1 MTLDKYI
8 FKELLKS
15 QLMVLLV
22 LVAIFVGQSIVRLM
36 TEAALGQLPPRLI
49 LLFLLYS
56 LPDFLTYLFPLTL
69 YVSIIITIGRICSDS
84 EMVVMRAIGYSP
96 VRVMFVSLLLGV
108 GAAALVGFIS
118 TELTYRA
125 ADARY
130 TLQQQ
135 ASSDPEFLPIDS
147 GRFVNFG
154 RYNIYVEE
162 VDTQSENKDIHQI
175 YVIETVPEN
184 LGTRPAAS
192 ITAANEGHLMLD
204 PDGVRWLWL
213 NDGRRYELPLDGTY
227 RRAHF
232 DEFKAP
238 LAGNITEETRK
249 KGVIERMTMA
259 ELFASSEREAQVEA
273 QWRLSPILAT
283 LVLSMVAVPL
293 SMVNPRQGR
302 FARLMPAILI
312 YAAYYLFLLSLRNLM
327 LTNTIAL
334 WPGLVLVPVFFLLLV
349 AIPLNLPKSHFK
361 KMRQRRLSGPKW
373 PRGGGPGAS
382 GGSSSALS
390 VSHSAA
396 GGADGSADGRAEDSA
411 AGSKEIAP

>member
-1 MTLDKYI
+1 MIIDKYI

-22 LVAIFVGQSIVRLM
+22 LLAIFVGQSIVRLM

-56 LPDFLTYLFPLTL
+56 LPEFLTYLFPLTL

-96 VRVMFVSLLLGV
+96 VRVMFVSLLLGC
-108 GAAALVGFIS
+108 GAAFLVGVVS
-118 TELTYRA
+118 LELTYRA

-154 RYNIYVEE
+154 SYNIYVEE

-175 YVIETVPEN
+175 YVIENSQDPS
-184 LGTRPAAS
+184 RPAAS
-192 ITAANEGHLMLD
+192 ITVANEGHLVLD
-204 PDGVRWLWL
+204 PDGVRWLTL
-213 NDGRRYELPLDGTY
+213 SDGRRYEMPLDGTY

-232 DEFKAP
+232 DSFRAP
-238 LAGNITEETRK
+238 ISGNITEETRK
-249 KGVIERMTMA
+249 KGVIERMTTP
-259 ELFASSEREAQVEA
+259 ELFMSSELEAQVEA
-273 QWRLSPILAT
+273 QWRISPILAT
-283 LVLSMVAVPL
+283 LILSMVAVPL

-312 YAAYYLFLLSLRNLM
+312 YAAYYMFLLSLRNLM
-327 LTNTIAL
+327 LTSTLPL
-334 WPGLVLVPVFFLLLV
+334 WPGLLVVPVFFLLFV
-349 AIPLNLPKSHFK
+349 AIPLNLPKSHLK
-361 KMRQRRLSGPKW
+361 KMRAPRGPRGPFGSNGPK
-373 PRGGGPGAS
+373 
-382 GGSSSALS
+382 GSSGSS
-390 VSHSAA
+390 DSSGAA
-396 GGADGSADGRAEDSA
+396 GNSGSANGVNKVGADASTGLKLGQEVQA
-411 AGSKEIAP
+411 

>member
-1 MTLDKYI
+1 MLVIIDKYI

-22 LVAIFVGQSIVRLM
+22 LLAIFVGQSIVRLM

-56 LPDFLTYLFPLTL
+56 LPEFLTYLFPLTL

-96 VRVMFVSLLLGV
+96 VRVMFVSLFLGL
-108 GAAALVGFIS
+108 GAAILVGVVS
-118 TELTYRA
+118 LELTHRA

-154 RYNIYVEE
+154 SYNIYVEE

-175 YVIETVPEN
+175 YVIENSHDPS
-184 LGTRPAAS
+184 RPAAS
-192 ITAANEGHLMLD
+192 ITVANEGHLVLD
-204 PDGVRWLWL
+204 PDGVRWLTL
-213 NDGRRYELPLDGTY
+213 SDGRRYEMPLDGTY

-232 DEFKAP
+232 DSFRAP
-238 LAGNITEETRK
+238 ISGNITEETRK
-249 KGVIERMTMA
+249 KGVIERMTTPELFMSA
-259 ELFASSEREAQVEA
+259 ELEAQVEA
-273 QWRLSPILAT
+273 QWRISPILAT
-283 LVLSMVAVPL
+283 LILSMVAVPL

-312 YAAYYLFLLSLRNLM
+312 YAAYYMFLLSLRNLM
-327 LTNTIAL
+327 LTSTLPL
-334 WPGLVLVPVFFLLLV
+334 WPGLLVVPVFFLLFV
-349 AIPLNLPKSHFK
+349 AIPLNLPKSHLK
-361 KMRQRRLSGPKW
+361 KMRAPRGPRGPFGPK
-373 PRGGGPGAS
+373 GPK
-382 GGSSSALS
+382 GSSSGSSGTSGA
-390 VSHSAA
+390 SHGASA
-396 GGADGSADGRAEDSA
+396 GGADASTGLKLEQEVQS
-411 AGSKEIAP
+411 

>member
-1 MTLDKYI
+1 MIIDKYI

-22 LVAIFVGQSIVRLM
+22 LLAIFVGQSIVRLM

-56 LPDFLTYLFPLTL
+56 LPEFLTYLFPLTL

-96 VRVMFVSLLLGV
+96 VRVMFVSLLLGC
-108 GAAALVGFIS
+108 GAAFLVGVVS
-118 TELTYRA
+118 VELTHRA

-154 RYNIYVEE
+154 SYNIYVEE
-162 VDTQSENKDIHQI
+162 VDSQSENKDIHQI
-175 YVIETVPEN
+175 YVIENSHDPS
-184 LGTRPAAS
+184 RPAAS
-192 ITAANEGHLMLD
+192 ITVANEGHLVLD
-204 PDGVRWLWL
+204 PDGVRWLTL
-213 NDGRRYELPLDGTY
+213 SDGRRYEMPLDGTY

-232 DEFKAP
+232 DSFRAP
-238 LAGNITEETRK
+238 ISGNITEETRK
-249 KGVIERMTMA
+249 KGVIERMTTPELFMSA
-259 ELFASSEREAQVEA
+259 ELEAQVEA
-273 QWRLSPILAT
+273 QWRISPILAT
-283 LVLSMVAVPL
+283 LILSMVAVPL

-312 YAAYYLFLLSLRNLM
+312 YAAYYMFLLSLRNLM
-327 LTNTIAL
+327 LTSTLPL
-334 WPGLVLVPVFFLLLV
+334 WPGLLVVPVFFLLFV
-349 AIPLNLPKSHFK
+349 AIPLNLPKSHLK
-361 KMRQRRLSGPKW
+361 KMRAPRGPRGPFGPK
-373 PRGGGPGAS
+373 
-382 GGSSSALS
+382 GSSSGS
-390 VSHSAA
+390 SGTSGSSHGASA
-396 GGADGSADGRAEDSA
+396 GGADAQSGLKLGQEVQS
-411 AGSKEIAP
+411 

>member
-118 TELTYRA
+118 IELTYRA

-154 RYNIYVEE
+154 SYNIYVEE
-162 VDTQSENKDIHQI
+162 VDSQSENKDIHQI
-175 YVIETVPEN
+175 YVIENSHDPS
-184 LGTRPAAS
+184 RPAAS
-192 ITAANEGHLMLD
+192 ITVANEGHLVLD
-204 PDGVRWLWL
+204 PDGVRWLTL
-213 NDGRRYELPLDGTY
+213 SDGRRYEMPLDGTY

-232 DEFKAP
+232 DSFRAP
-238 LAGNITEETRK
+238 ISGNITEETRK
-249 KGVIERMTMA
+249 KGVIERMTTPELFMSA
-259 ELFASSEREAQVEA
+259 ELEAQVEA
-273 QWRLSPILAT
+273 QWRISPILAT
-283 LVLSMVAVPL
+283 LILSMVAVPL

-312 YAAYYLFLLSLRNLM
+312 YAAYYMFLLSLRNLM
-327 LTNTIAL
+327 LTSTLPL
-334 WPGLVLVPVFFLLLV
+334 WPGLLVVPVFFLLFV
-349 AIPLNLPKSHFK
+349 AIPLNLPKSHLK
-361 KMRQRRLSGPKW
+361 KMRAPRGPRGPFGPK
-373 PRGGGPGAS
+373 GPK
-382 GGSSSALS
+382 GSSSGS
-390 VSHSAA
+390 SGTSGSSHGASAEGTDA
-396 GGADGSADGRAEDSA
+396 QTGLKLGQEVQS
-411 AGSKEIAP
+411 

>member
-1 MTLDKYI
+1 MLVIIDKYI

-22 LVAIFVGQSIVRLM
+22 LIAIFVGQSIVRLM

-56 LPDFLTYLFPLTL
+56 LPEFLTYLFPLTL

-96 VRVMFVSLLLGV
+96 VRVMFVSLLLGC
-108 GAAALVGFIS
+108 AAAFLVGVVS
-118 TELTYRA
+118 LELTYRA

-154 RYNIYVEE
+154 SYNIYVEE
-162 VDTQSENKDIHQI
+162 VDSQSENKDIHQI
-175 YVIETVPEN
+175 YVIENSNDPS
-184 LGTRPAAS
+184 RPAAS
-192 ITAANEGHLMLD
+192 ITVANEGHLVLD
-204 PDGVRWLWL
+204 PDGVRWLTL
-213 NDGRRYELPLDGTY
+213 SDGRRYEMPLDGTY

-232 DEFKAP
+232 DSFRAP
-238 LAGNITEETRK
+238 ISGNITEETRK
-249 KGVIERMTMA
+249 KGVIERMTTPELFMSA
-259 ELFASSEREAQVEA
+259 ELEAQVEA
-273 QWRLSPILAT
+273 QWRISPILAT
-283 LVLSMVAVPL
+283 LILSMVAVPL

-312 YAAYYLFLLSLRNLM
+312 YAAYYMFLLSLRNLM
-327 LTNTIAL
+327 LTSTLPL
-334 WPGLVLVPVFFLLLV
+334 WPGLLVVPVFFLLFV
-349 AIPLNLPKSHFK
+349 AIPLNLPKSHLK
-361 KMRQRRLSGPKW
+361 KMRAPRGPRGPFGPK
-373 PRGGGPGAS
+373 GPK
-382 GGSSSALS
+382 GSSSGS
-390 VSHSAA
+390 SGTSGSSHGASAEGTDA
-396 GGADGSADGRAEDSA
+396 QTGLKLGQEVQS
-411 AGSKEIAP
+411 

>member
-373 PRGGGPGAS
+373 PRGGGPGGS

-396 GGADGSADGRAEDSA
+396 GAAAGSADGRAEDSA
-411 AGSKEIAP
+411 AGSKEVAP